1 MQNITQSEDG
11 FSSKKSELLRNVS
24 AYLDGYSDSE
34 SSIKLQDSSRQN
46 FIQLK
51 INDGIKT
58 LLFKSVYAS
67 RDSFVDYTIKFE
79 SDNFYILKED
89 QINPRHKLE
98 DEEEIAKFLNEV
110 MQIFEAHS

>member
-1 MQNITQSEDG
+1 MN
-11 FSSKKSELLRNVS
+11 
-24 AYLDGYSDSE
+24 
-34 SSIKLQDSSRQN
+34 
-46 FIQLK
+46 
-51 INDGIKT
+51 
-58 LLFKSVYAS
+58 AS